1 MWRLGSTAQTELA
14 AKKNNRKQI
23 GNDRKIFNAF
33 AFEAKFSLTSST
45 DFTSDPEILSAEEL
59 T

>member
-1 MWRLGSTAQTELA
+1 MWRLGSTAQTEFV

-23 GNDRKIFNAF
+23 GNNRKIFIALGV
-33 AFEAKFSLTSST
+33 KFVLTSSSG
-45 DFTSDPEILSAEEL
+45 FTSDPEILSADKR